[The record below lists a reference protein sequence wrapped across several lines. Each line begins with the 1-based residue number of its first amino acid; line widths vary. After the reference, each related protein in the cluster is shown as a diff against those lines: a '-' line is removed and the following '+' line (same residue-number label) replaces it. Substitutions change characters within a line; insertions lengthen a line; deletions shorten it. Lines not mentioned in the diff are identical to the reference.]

1 MKRFDIPL
9 EKINRAGRPIIVRN
23 NGGYVIAGRDELYAA
38 RNLAEAESN
47 LDAETVLWKQEE
59 HERLEPDDIDVD
71 LHVRSPRSRVFG
83 ELSWRIDG
91 LLTPR
96 GRRL

>member
-38 RNLAEAESN
+38 RNLAEAESI

-59 HERLEPDDIDVD
+59 HDRLTPDIDVD
-71 LHVRSPRSRVFG
+71 LHVRRPSSRVFG